1 MPINLVSLEK
11 NHEKKY
17 INFKKQI
24 TYEGETLHASDK
36 RLRKTKKLNLHCEYW
51 IKLFFLI

>member
-17 INFKKQI
+17 INFIKQI

-36 RLRKTKKLNLHCEYW
+36 RLRKTKKLNL
-51 IKLFFLI
+51 IVIIG